1 MYYIDFLGDHSP
13 YTWYYPTLF
22 GLQFY
27 FFIALLPPK
36 KDFLIYRLRVILD
49 VEEDVLRD
57 LEIAATASLENLH
70 DAITQAFGFG
80 SNEMACFYRSSQ
92 NGNKEK
98 SFPGRYGDPTATPMG
113 NTPLEELLTES
124 TPQLL
129 YVYDFLSLWTFFI
142 ELVEVAEPEPAKG
155 YPNLLFAQGEVP
167 EEAPENN
174 LKLKHLTKTTG
185 TIKMVK
191 TFRRKTTSI

>member
-1 MYYIDFLGDHSP
+1 M
-13 YTWYYPTLF
+13 
-22 GLQFY
+22 
-27 FFIALLPPK
+27 
-36 KDFLIYRLRVILD
+36 IYRLRVILD

-80 SNEMACFYRSSQ
+80 GNEMACFYRSSPEWEQ
-92 NGNKEK
+92 GEEL
-98 SFPGRYGDPTATPMG
+98 PLVDMGTTATPMG

-167 EEAPENN
+167 EEAPEKQFETEAPYQDDWDEQDGEDFSSEDDFN
-174 LKLKHLTKTTG
+174 LEG
-185 TIKMVK
+185 YY
-191 TFRRKTTSI
+191 